1 MNIRA
6 TELFPFAQYGG
17 SYTGGYHQAD
27 WEKDKWLTKEAE
39 NFPLQY
45 EVTTQKSNCS
55 RLRRERFKFRNS
67 HCLPK
72 TKCVQ
77 CPLWFRFLSKDGMAF
92 GWLLCWLLV
101 NKFRKNLSRAEKV
114 FDLGRDERKQF
125 CSVGTGCPVTTKIRQ
140 LSLAS

>member
-45 EVTTQKSNCS
+45 EVTTQKVIVESLS
-55 RLRRERFKFRNS
+55 
-67 HCLPK
+67 
-72 TKCVQ
+72 
-77 CPLWFRFLSKDGMAF
+77 PLINAY
-92 GWLLCWLLV
+92 V
-101 NKFRKNLSRAEKV
+101 N
-114 FDLGRDERKQF
+114 
-125 CSVGTGCPVTTKIRQ
+125 GTIAPIELIGETTPIRPVDKP
-140 LSLAS
+140 A